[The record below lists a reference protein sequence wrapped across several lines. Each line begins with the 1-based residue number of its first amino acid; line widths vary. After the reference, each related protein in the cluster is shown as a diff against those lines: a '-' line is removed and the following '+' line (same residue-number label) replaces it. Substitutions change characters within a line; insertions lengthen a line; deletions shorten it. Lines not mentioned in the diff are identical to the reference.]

1 MDSLVTRITS
11 EASQYVN
18 NVDSWVVGFRN
29 YYVSNLGHSQGLA
42 KEENIDQIHS
52 ALAQFLYSPNGGK
65 NLLKIA
71 KKPYNIAFLSLFGAS
86 CLHNRLKCEKK
97 CILLESGQY
106 GIFMFDMLT

>member
-18 NVDSWVVGFRN
+18 NVDSWVVGFRK

-65 NLLKIA
+65 YKKNVLKIA
-71 KKPYNIAFLSLFGAS
+71 KKNPYNIAFLSLFDAS
-86 CLHNRLKCEKK
+86 CLHNQFKVWKK
-97 CILLESGQY
+97 VY
-106 GIFMFDMLT
+106 

>member
-1 MDSLVTRITS
+1 MDGRSENVQNYADVIYGWPLSGNITQHNLHSMDSLVTRITS

-65 NLLKIA
+65 N
-71 KKPYNIAFLSLFGAS
+71 
-86 CLHNRLKCEKK
+86 
-97 CILLESGQY
+97 
-106 GIFMFDMLT
+106 

>member
-65 NLLKIA
+65 YKKNVLKIA
-71 KKPYNIAFLSLFGAS
+71 KKTTT
-86 CLHNRLKCEKK
+86 LH
-97 CILLESGQY
+97 
-106 GIFMFDMLT
+106 F

>member
-1 MDSLVTRITS
+1 MGQKRSKNYAEVIYGWPLSGNITQHNLHSMDSLVTRITS

-65 NLLKIA
+65 YKNCPKNCIKI
-71 KKPYNIAFLSLFGAS
+71 PYNIAFLS
-86 CLHNRLKCEKK
+86 
-97 CILLESGQY
+97 
-106 GIFMFDMLT
+106 